1 MNTQGQQFFST
12 RVFQIALLA
21 ALALALMVGA
31 AYFFGTRLS
40 AETEQSVAPSPLG
53 SSLSNVRGS
62 QSVAP
67 SPLGSSLTNFRESPS
82 VARSPLGSSLQAPRE
97 RLSEDYVGR
106 LIRSSAAA
114 TSAVRAAS
122 RFADRYDRM
131 SSSSAA
137 ATSAVRAASRFADRY
152 DRMSSSS
159 ATARSASA
167 ETYGRL
173 SWLSTR
179 ASSASAGLSNIEYA
193 RKFGR
198 PAAAPARSTSP
209 EAPSVVFD
217 AALNKSLADA
227 AQRRF
232 EEWYGKPA
240 STSPAV
246 GSASLASLAER
257 WAPFYAGLD
266 KALTDAG
273 ARPAALSPSGMVMS
287 SAESQSPWVKPEG
300 TKPLE
305 AAAAATDQSSW
316 IKPEGITTK

>member
-12 RVFQIALLA
+12 RVFQIAALA

-40 AETEQSVAPSPLG
+40 ADTEQSVAPSPLG

-67 SPLGSSLTNFRESPS
+67 SPLGSSLTNFRESSS
-82 VARSPLGSSLQAPRE
+82 VGRSPLGSSLTAVRE
-97 RLSEDYVGR
+97 RLSEDYIGR
-106 LIRSSAAA
+106 LINSSAAA
-114 TSAVRAAS
+114 TSAA
-122 RFADRYDRM
+122 
-131 SSSSAA
+131 
-137 ATSAVRAASRFADRY
+137 RAASRFADRY